1 MNNQSVNKYFNVQG
15 IPDFDW
21 EKYESDNKTKLKTN
35 RKIEMIKNFKV
46 KVFIFSE
53 DIQKIYNEYL

>member
-21 EKYESDNKTKLKTN
+21 EKYESDNKTKLN
-35 RKIEMIKNFKV
+35 LFFIIKF
-46 KVFIFSE
+46 
-53 DIQKIYNEYL
+53 